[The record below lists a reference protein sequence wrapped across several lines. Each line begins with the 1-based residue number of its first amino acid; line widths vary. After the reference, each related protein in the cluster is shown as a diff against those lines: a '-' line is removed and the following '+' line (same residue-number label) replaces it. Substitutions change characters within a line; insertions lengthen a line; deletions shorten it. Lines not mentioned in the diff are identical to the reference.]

1 MCVRVVRVTG
11 MPFNVD
17 VWVED
22 RDDGRFT
29 VYIDRKLITKRGAQ
43 GIQLML
49 NQTAT
54 GWKRL
59 DDAVVRRALR
69 AVTG

>member
-1 MCVRVVRVTG
+1 

-17 VWVED
+17 MWVED

-29 VYIDRKLITKRGAQ
+29 VYVDRKLITKRGAQ
-43 GIQLML
+43 IMQQML
-49 NQTAT
+49 STTVT
-54 GWKRL
+54 GWQRL
-59 DDAVVRRALR
+59 DEVAVRTALR

>member
-1 MCVRVVRVTG
+1 
-11 MPFNVD
+11 MPFNVQM
-17 VWVED
+17 WVED

-29 VYIDRKLITKRGAQ
+29 VYIDRKLITRRGAQ
-43 GIQLML
+43 AMQML
-49 NQTAT
+49 LNTTVT

-59 DDAVVRRALR
+59 DETVVRTVLR